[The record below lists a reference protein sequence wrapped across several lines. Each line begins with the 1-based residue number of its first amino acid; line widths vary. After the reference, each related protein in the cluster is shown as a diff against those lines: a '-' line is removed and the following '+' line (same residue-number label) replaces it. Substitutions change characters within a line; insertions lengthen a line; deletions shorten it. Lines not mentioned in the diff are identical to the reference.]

1 MLGLVAVVVVD
12 DVVVPDNPAIDLAVV
27 EIDLFFFNKDPLILH
42 AGTRFR
48 CDSDLRSELNIA
60 FVVVVLAQHGYTM
73 IMMMSDVVFAFFGFR
88 RLIVEFVEIGF
99 FIKDTKLQKKSIITP

>member
-60 FVVVVLAQHGYTM
+60 FVVVVLAQHGGCAM
-73 IMMMSDVVFAFFGFR
+73 DDVVLTLFLAFVDS
-88 RLIVEFVEIGF
+88 L
-99 FIKDTKLQKKSIITP
+99 